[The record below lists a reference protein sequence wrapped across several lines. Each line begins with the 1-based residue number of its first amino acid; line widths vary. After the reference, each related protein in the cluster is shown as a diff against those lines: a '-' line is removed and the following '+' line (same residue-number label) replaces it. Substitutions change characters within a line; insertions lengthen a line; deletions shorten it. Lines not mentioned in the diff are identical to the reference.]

1 MPLPKEIS
9 NSACRYGGAHLFFTT
24 FTRTLMPPM
33 LFTGLRP
40 PAIAGEDADDIDG
53 ESAAAICSIRRMS
66 RRTEE

>member
-40 PAIAGEDADDIDG
+40 PPAIAGEDDIDC

-66 RRTEE
+66 SRTEE